1 MKLQGK
7 SDEDL
12 IKLNLSEKEAK
23 SLTQKLMFNAQ
34 YFEELALIVECLKN
48 NQDPDEEY
56 GLCVFNQKGVDKIKE
71 HLDNYDL
78 QIIREMAE
86 GSYNTANKAI
96 MLYGNEEEK
105 KSLQDH
111 LTKMKMI
118 DEYEKE
124 NDPVKKEKLLQE
136 LIAINKKDNLF
147 QKICK
152 KIKIRK

>member
-7 SDEDL
+7 SDDEL
-12 IKLNLSEKEAK
+12 IKLNLSEKEAEALMK
-23 SLTQKLMFNAQ
+23 RLMFNAQ

-48 NQDPDEEY
+48 NKDPDEEY
-56 GLCVFNQKGVDKIKE
+56 GLSIFNQKGVDKIKE
-71 HLDNYDL
+71 HLDDYDL
-78 QIIREMAE
+78 KTIREKAE

-96 MLYGNEEEK
+96 MLYGSDEEK

-124 NDPVKKEKLLQE
+124 KDLVKKEKLLQE
-136 LIAINKKDNLF
+136 LIAFNKTKQNG
-147 QKICK
+147 
-152 KIKIRK
+152 